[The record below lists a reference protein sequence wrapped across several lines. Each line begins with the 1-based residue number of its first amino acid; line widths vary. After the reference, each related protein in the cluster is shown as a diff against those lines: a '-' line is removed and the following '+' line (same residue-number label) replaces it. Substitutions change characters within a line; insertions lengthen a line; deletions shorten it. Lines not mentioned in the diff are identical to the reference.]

1 MLFIVLELKSPEQ
14 LCLGTVFLMRHI
26 EIYNARLQRSFQ
38 VKLVQS
44 YHSIIRQRFYI
55 MLG

>member
-14 LCLGTVFLMRHI
+14 RCLGTVILMRHI
-26 EIYNARLQRSFQ
+26 EIYNARLQRSFP

-44 YHSIIRQRFYI
+44 YDSIIRQSFYI